1 MVTHQRQE
9 RAEHVPAY
17 GSIRLVKD
25 RPCRQQRFC
34 MALMGLIY
42 RDELFPRQAYKLTF
56 ERLIEQLPE
65 RAACK
70 TTVELLVLAHDRGC
84 EADLA
89 QVLEEDLA
97 AGRLPDL
104 AALRRRFSADP
115 AALPEV
121 VVRLAPLS
129 DYEALLTSALGEAA

>member
-1 MVTHQRQE
+1 
-9 RAEHVPAY
+9 
-17 GSIRLVKD
+17 
-25 RPCRQQRFC
+25 